1 MVKAYK
7 GFNKDMTCRGFQ
19 YEKGKEYETDKAVLC
34 ESGFHFCEQPLDVF
48 RYYPPIE
55 SVYHEVEPA
64 DVSCQTDSDSKR
76 VARKIKIGARLSIK
90 NLIDAQVKF
99 VNEKAASG
107 ENGNAAASG
116 WAGNAAASGWSG
128 NAAASGDSGNAAAS
142 GVRGVA
148 CASGFRGHAIA
159 DGKQCCA
166 VAWGKDGAAKGS
178 VGSWIVLTRYS
189 GSEIAEAKIFYIDG
203 ETVKADTWYKL
214 DDNGELVEE
223 EE

>member
-1 MVKAYK
+1 MKAYK
-7 GFNKDMTCRGFQ
+7 GFNKDMTCRRFQ
-19 YEKGKEYETDKAVLC
+19 YEEGKEYETDKAVLC

-90 NLIDAQVKF
+90 TLIDAQVEF
-99 VNEKAASG
+99 VNEK
-107 ENGNAAASG
+107 
-116 WAGNAAASGWSG
+116 AASGWSG
-128 NAAASGDSGNAAAS
+128 NAAASGVRGNAAASGVSGNAAAS

-148 CASGFRGHAIA
+148 CVSGFRGHAIA

-166 VAWGKDGAAKGS
+166 VAWGRDGAAKGS

-189 GSEIAEAKIFYIDG
+189 GSEISEIAEAKIFYIDG

-214 DDNGELVEE
+214 DDNGELAEE

>member
-90 NLIDAQVKF
+90 TLIDAQVEF

-107 ENGNAAASG
+107 D
-116 WAGNAAASGWSG
+116 SG

>member
-1 MVKAYK
+1 MKAYK

-19 YEKGKEYETDKAVLC
+19 YEEGKEYETDKAVLC

-48 RYYPPIE
+48 RYYSPIK

-64 DVSCQTDSDSKR
+64 DVSYQIHLDSKR
-76 VARKIKIGARLSIK
+76 VAKKIKIGARLSIK

-107 ENGNAAASG
+107 ENGNAAAAG
-116 WAGNAAASGWSG
+116 KNGNAAASGLRG
-128 NAAASGDSGNAAAS
+128 NAVASGL
-142 GVRGVA
+142 RGVA

-166 VAWGKDGAAKGS
+166 VAWGKNGAAKGS

>member
-1 MVKAYK
+1 MKAYK

-19 YEKGKEYETDKAVLC
+19 YEEGKEYETDKAVLC

-48 RYYPPIE
+48 RYYSPIK

-64 DVSCQTDSDSKR
+64 DVSYQIYLDSKR
-76 VARKIKIGARLSIK
+76 VAKKIKIGARLSIK

-107 ENGNAAASG
+107 CAGNAAASG
-116 WAGNAAASGWSG
+116 WAGNAAASGENGNAVASGCAG
-128 NAAASGDSGNAAAS
+128 NAAASGF
-142 GVRGVA
+142 RGVA

-223 EE
+223 E